1 MFVDALASGL
11 TLAAVYGLAAF
22 GLAIVFGVLD
32 ILNFA
37 HGALLVLGAYFVV
50 EMTTRGVPFWVA
62 VLIAVLAVGVIGLV
76 LHVALFRHVEREHI
90 AGLILSI
97 GLIAI
102 IDTVVLQIW
111 GPDPYRVDRL
121 LEGSVE
127 IFGSNVPSDRLL
139 IIGFAIVALGAAE
152 LGIARTGWG
161 KLLRATAEDGEAAS
175 LQGVPVARIKTITF
189 AVGAALAALAGAIIA
204 TTTPII
210 PQLGENILIKAF
222 IIIIIGGVGST
233 GGALLGAVV
242 LGMSEAFG
250 VAYLNAGFAQL
261 VPLVV
266 LAIVLLVRPQGLFG
280 RVAAR
285 A

>member
-1 MFVDALASGL
+1 MLIDTLASGL
-11 TLAAVYGLAAF
+11 LLAAVYGLAAF

-37 HGALLVLGAYFVV
+37 HGALLVVGAYIVV
-50 EMTTRGVPFWVA
+50 ELTSHGLLFWLAVPVSVVA
-62 VLIAVLAVGVIGLV
+62 VGLIGLLLQV
-76 LHVALFRHVEREHI
+76 VLFRRVEQEHI

-102 IDTVVLQIW
+102 ADTVILQVW
-111 GPDPYRVDRL
+111 GPDPYTVPRL
-121 LEGSVE
+121 LDGSVQ
-127 IFGSNVPSDRLL
+127 ILGSNIPSDRLL
-139 IIGFAIVALGAAE
+139 IIGIAIVALGLAE

-161 KLLRATAEDGEAAS
+161 KILRATAEDSEAAA
-175 LQGVPVARIKTITF
+175 LQGVPVARTKTITF
-189 AVGAALAALAGAIIA
+189 AVGAGLAALAGSIIA

-233 GGALLGAVV
+233 GGALVGALV
-242 LGMSEAFG
+242 LGMAEAFG

-266 LAIVLLVRPQGLFG
+266 LAIVLLARPQGIFG
-280 RVAAR
+280 RVTAR

>member
-1 MFVDALASGL
+1 MLVDALASGL

-50 EMTTRGVPFWVA
+50 EMTTRGMPFWVA
-62 VLIAVLAVGVIGLV
+62 VLIAVLAVAVIGLV
-76 LHVALFRHVEREHI
+76 LQIALFRHVEREHI

-102 IDTVVLQIW
+102 IDTVVLQVW

-121 LEGSVE
+121 LDGSVE

-152 LGIARTGWG
+152 FGIARTGWG

-189 AVGAALAALAGAIIA
+189 AVGAGLAALAGAIIA
-204 TTTPII
+204 TTTPIF

-233 GGALLGAVV
+233 GGALVGAVV
-242 LGMSEAFG
+242 LGMAEAFG
-250 VAYLNAGFAQL
+250 VAYLNVGFAQL

-266 LAIVLLVRPQGLFG
+266 LAIVLLVRPQGIFG

>member
-11 TLAAVYGLAAF
+11 TLAAIYGLAAF

-50 EMTTRGVPFWVA
+50 EMTTHSIPFWVA
-62 VLIAVLAVGVIGLV
+62 VPISVLALGCIGLV
-76 LHVALFRHVEREHI
+76 LHVALFRQVEREHI

-97 GLIAI
+97 GLISI

-121 LEGSVE
+121 IGGSVK
-127 IFGSNVPSDRLL
+127 ILGSNVPSDRLL

-152 LGIARTGWG
+152 VGIARTGWG
-161 KLLRATAEDGEAAS
+161 KLLRATAEDSEAAS
-175 LQGVPVARIKTITF
+175 LQGVPVARIKTIAF
-189 AVGAALAALAGAIIA
+189 GVGAGLAALAGALIA
-204 TTTPII
+204 TTTPIV

-233 GGALLGAVV
+233 GGALVGAAILGLA
-242 LGMSEAFG
+242 EAFG

-261 VPLVV
+261 VPLLV
-266 LAIVLLVRPQGLFG
+266 LVAALLLRPQGIFG
-280 RVAAR
+280 RVTAR

>member
-1 MFVDALASGL
+1 VLVDALASGL

-37 HGALLVLGAYFVV
+37 HGALLVLGAYVVV
-50 EMTTRGVPFWVA
+50 ELITHGVPFWVA
-62 VLIAVLAVGVIGLV
+62 VPISVLVIALLGLILQI
-76 LHVALFRHVEREHI
+76 ALFRHVEREHI

-111 GPDPYRVDRL
+111 GPDPYRVPRL
-121 LEGSVE
+121 VEGSVSL
-127 IFGSNVPSDRLL
+127 FGSNVPSDRLV

-152 LGIARTGWG
+152 VGIARTGWG

-189 AVGAALAALAGAIIA
+189 AVGAGLAALAGALIA
-204 TTTPII
+204 TTTPIV

-233 GGALLGAVV
+233 GGALVGALV
-242 LGMSEAFG
+242 LGMAEAFG
-250 VAYLNAGFAQL
+250 VAYLNSGFAQL

-266 LAIVLLVRPQGLFG
+266 LAAVLLIRPQGIFG

>member
-1 MFVDALASGL
+1 VFVDALASGL

-50 EMTTRGVPFWVA
+50 EATTRGVPFWAA
-62 VLIAVLAVGVIGLV
+62 VPIAVLGVGVIGL
-76 LHVALFRHVEREHI
+76 LLQVALFRHVEREHI

-121 LEGSVE
+121 LDGSVE
-127 IFGSNVPSDRLL
+127 IFGSNVPSDRLV

-175 LQGVPVARIKTITF
+175 LQGVPVGRIKTITF
-189 AVGAALAALAGAIIA
+189 AVGAGLAALAGAIIA

-233 GGALLGAVV
+233 GGALVGALV
-242 LGMSEAFG
+242 LGMAEAFG

-266 LAIVLLVRPQGLFG
+266 LAIVLLVRPQGIFG

>member
-1 MFVDALASGL
+1 MLVDALASGL

-50 EMTTRGVPFWVA
+50 EMITRGIPFWVA
-62 VLIAVLAVGVIGLV
+62 VPIAVLAVAVLGLV
-76 LHVALFRHVEREHI
+76 LQIALFRHVEREHI

-102 IDTVVLQIW
+102 IDTVVLQVW

-121 LEGSVE
+121 LDGSVE
-127 IFGSNVPSDRLL
+127 ILGSNVPSDRLL

-175 LQGVPVARIKTITF
+175 LQGVPVSRIKTITF
-189 AVGAALAALAGAIIA
+189 AVGAGLAALAGAIIA

-233 GGALLGAVV
+233 GGALVGAVV
-242 LGMSEAFG
+242 LGMAEAFG
-250 VAYLNAGFAQL
+250 VAYLNVGFAQL

-266 LAIVLLVRPQGLFG
+266 LAIVLLVRPQGIFG

>member
-1 MFVDALASGL
+1 MLVDALASGL

-37 HGALLVLGAYFVV
+37 HGALLVLGAYLVL
-50 EMTTRGVPFWVA
+50 ELTTHGVPFWVA
-62 VLIAVLAVGVIGLV
+62 VLLGVLGVGLIGLI
-76 LHVALFRHVEREHI
+76 LQLGLFRHVEREHI

-102 IDTVVLQIW
+102 IDTVVLQVW
-111 GPDPYRVDRL
+111 GPDPYRVPRL
-121 LEGSVE
+121 LDGSVR
-127 IFGSNVPSDRLL
+127 ILGSQVPSDRLL
-139 IIGFAIVALGAAE
+139 IIAFAVVALGGAE

-189 AVGAALAALAGAIIA
+189 AVGAGLAALAGAIIA

-222 IIIIIGGVGST
+222 IIVIIGGVGST
-233 GGALLGAVV
+233 GGALVGALV
-242 LGMSEAFG
+242 LGMAEAFG

-266 LAIVLLVRPQGLFG
+266 LAAVLLIRPQGIFG
-280 RVAAR
+280 RVSAR